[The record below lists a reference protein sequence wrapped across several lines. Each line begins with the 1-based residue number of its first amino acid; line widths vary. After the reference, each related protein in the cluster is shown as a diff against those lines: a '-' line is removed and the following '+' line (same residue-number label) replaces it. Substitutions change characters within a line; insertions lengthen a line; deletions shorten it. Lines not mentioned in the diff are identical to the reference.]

1 MSTLTSAQQGQNQQT
16 CQSEQGKPMG
26 PKSYPKNYRQALN
39 AEHRRNSHLQGNGQQ
54 LAIQY

>member
-1 MSTLTSAQQGQNQQT
+1 MFILTLAQQGQNQQI

-39 AEHRRNSHLQGNGQQ
+39 AEHRRNNLLQGNAQQ
-54 LAIQY
+54 LVI